1 MDKGA
6 EISNPSRLNRLSL
19 CVMVRAHRYSLQG
32 ILLQSLQ
39 VASIIFLDAPVGTGF
54 SYANNWESYV
64 VDDHLSATDT
74 YNFLIKVSI
83 HFHQNFILTSLL
95 SILVV
100 NNVYFTSIWYHS
112 CVI

>member
-6 EISNPSRLNRLSL
+6 EISNPSSLNRLSL
-19 CVMVRAHRYSLQG
+19 CVMVRAHRYSSLQG

-39 VASIIFLDAPVGTGF
+39 VASVIFLDAPVGTGF

-74 YNFLIKVSI
+74 YNFLIKVKYIFSPKF
-83 HFHQNFILTSLL
+83 HFNIS
-95 SILVV
+95 S
-100 NNVYFTSIWYHS
+100 
-112 CVI
+112 